1 MGMNLVDIMLSE
13 SQTEKGIYFFLLIM
27 CRIYKKKEVKL
38 KETEKWLAGAGVGGN
53 RERRVTG
60 F

>member
-1 MGMNLVDIMLSE
+1 MKARQRKAYISSYQLCTE
-13 SQTEKGIYFFLLIM
+13 ST
-27 CRIYKKKEVKL
+27 KEVKL
-38 KETEKWLAGAGVGGN
+38 RETEKQLAGAGVEGN

>member
-1 MGMNLVDIMLSE
+1 MNLVDIKLSE
-13 SQTEKGIYFFLLIM
+13 SQTEKGIYFFLSIM
-27 CRIYKKKEVKL
+27 SESTKEVKL
-38 KETEKWLAGAGVGGN
+38 RETEKRLAGAGVEGN